1 MTDVSLFRLY
11 ALRAAYLLIA
21 GGLAATVWPILI
33 NHSPQ
38 WPLMNSVVCSLLAAV
53 SVLAAVGI
61 RYPLQMLPILLFEIL
76 WKSIWADRGR
86 ASAMVCESD
95 RCADMGDGHG
105 LPPWGHSDPSH
116 PLALFPVGYA
126 GWGYRRMRPRM
137 LKWARGGIMIARIAF
152 GAAVAGLM
160 LAAADDSGTLAQS
173 RAASDALLG
182 RWDLVVQRGTQ
193 TSPSWL
199 EVERSGTATLVGQFV
214 GSGGSARPIAKIE
227 LTDGTFRF
235 AIPPQWESNPKDIA
249 FEGRLE
255 GDRITGSMTMG
266 DGQKVT
272 WSATRAPALRRAGR
286 PDWGD
291 PITLFNGKSL
301 DGWQPVGR
309 RDSQWSAVGGVL
321 QNAKSGAN
329 LVTVQKFDDFK
340 LHLEF
345 RVPKSENS
353 GVYLRGRYELQ
364 IDDAAG
370 LEPSSHHLGGL
381 YGFIAPS
388 ENVARAAGEWQSMD
402 VTLVGRMLTYELN
415 GTTVI
420 SNREIPGITGG
431 ALDSAEADPG
441 PLLLQGDHGPVD
453 YRNIV
458 ITPAKSAR

>member
-1 MTDVSLFRLY
+1 M
-11 ALRAAYLLIA
+11 
-21 GGLAATVWPILI
+21 
-33 NHSPQ
+33 
-38 WPLMNSVVCSLLAAV
+38 
-53 SVLAAVGI
+53 
-61 RYPLQMLPILLFEIL
+61 
-76 WKSIWADRGR
+76 
-86 ASAMVCESD
+86 
-95 RCADMGDGHG
+95 
-105 LPPWGHSDPSH
+105 
-116 PLALFPVGYA
+116 
-126 GWGYRRMRPRM
+126 
-137 LKWARGGIMIARIAF
+137 MIARLAIA
-152 GAAVAGLM
+152 AALMLAVAGTP
-160 LAAADDSGTLAQS
+160 GPQS
-173 RAASDALLG
+173 PAASDALLG

-193 TSPSWL
+193 ALPSWL

-227 LTDGTFRF
+227 FTDGTFRF
-235 AIPPQWESNPKDIA
+235 AIPPQWDTNPRDIT

-255 GDRITGSMTMG
+255 ADRITGSMTTG
-266 DGQKVT
+266 DGKTVT
-272 WSATRAPALRRAGR
+272 WSGTRAPSLRRTGR
-286 PDWGD
+286 PVWGE
-291 PITLFNGKSL
+291 PVTLFNGTSL
-301 DGWQPVGR
+301 DGWQPIGGG
-309 RDSQWSAVGGVL
+309 DSQWRALSGVL

-345 RVPKSENS
+345 RVPKGANS

-420 SNREIPGITGG
+420 CNREIPGITGG
-431 ALDSAEADPG
+431 ALDSAEGDPG

-458 ITPAKSAR
+458 MTAAKIAR

>member
-1 MTDVSLFRLY
+1 ML
-11 ALRAAYLLIA
+11 
-21 GGLAATVWPILI
+21 GAT
-33 NHSPQ
+33 
-38 WPLMNSVVCSLLAAV
+38 
-53 SVLAAVGI
+53 
-61 RYPLQMLPILLFEIL
+61 
-76 WKSIWADRGR
+76 
-86 ASAMVCESD
+86 
-95 RCADMGDGHG
+95 
-105 LPPWGHSDPSH
+105 GHS
-116 PLALFPVGYA
+116 
-126 GWGYRRMRPRM
+126 R
-137 LKWARGGIMIARIAF
+137 
-152 GAAVAGLM
+152 
-160 LAAADDSGTLAQS
+160 TLAQS

-182 RWDLVVQRGTQ
+182 RWDLAVQRGTQ

-227 LTDGTFRF
+227 FTDGAFRF
-235 AIPPQWESNPKDIA
+235 AIPPQWESNPRDIV

-255 GDRITGSMTMG
+255 GDRLTGSMTMG

-272 WSATRAPALRRAGR
+272 WSGTRAPSLRRTGSPA
-286 PDWGD
+286 WGG
-291 PITLFNGKSL
+291 PITLFDGKTL
-301 DGWQPVGR
+301 EGWQPVGR
-309 RDSQWSAVGGVL
+309 RDNKWSAVGGIL
-321 QNAKSGAN
+321 QNANSGAN

-345 RVPKSENS
+345 RVPKESNS

-364 IDDAAG
+364 IDDATG

-388 ENVARAAGEWQSMD
+388 ENVARGPGAWQSMD

-420 SNREIPGITGG
+420 CNREIPGITGG
-431 ALDSAEADPG
+431 AIDSAEGDPG

-458 ITPAKSAR
+458 ITPGKGAR